1 MGRNPAASWN
11 PGPSQNPGMD
21 VRCEKCQTEY
31 ELDEARLKPGGV
43 TVKCTHCGHMFKIRR
58 RAITNVGITSPPPNA
73 SGGPAGSTMPSGLVG
88 HGATARA
95 KTSSSR
101 PIPPVIRPRGDSL
114 LDDDARPTIV
124 SGADEAPTTVDRQ
137 WLIRL
142 ENGEQ
147 KSCRELATLQQ
158 WIIAGVVT
166 RESLISRTG
175 KTWKRIGDIAD
186 LDQYFAIA
194 DEARATRAKPASRPG
209 PIASIKELTGTIPG
223 YSAAQA
229 AGGTILPDDD
239 EPAEARTTRAYPHGR
254 AMGNAPPPVP
264 MRGAA
269 RTPPVPVPSVPPA
282 SASPPT
288 GAPPMPRPVPS
299 AGPPPLPGAA
309 LAPTELAAPS
319 RPPQVTPPVPPRKV
333 GAASGPVA
341 QPPATPP
348 AIRPPVAG
356 NRATAMWATDGV
368 RPEVPGAG
376 ASGPFVGKLSA
387 IPDEPAFAGRVR
399 MAPGD
404 PAAFD
409 SGRARGAVI
418 DDDDDVLPVRRGSR
432 AGMWVLIMA
441 LLVMGAAAAV
451 VYLFVLRPADP
462 QAARPAKDAGATAA
476 VTPPAVGDAAAV
488 VAQVPAAPD
497 AAAAAPP
504 PLVGPRGELTADVE
518 PRLRTAAQA
527 LDGKPDAA
535 SQALRAHLI
544 AQLAQ
549 DLLDRAGLIASPD
562 ADNLRKESKQL
573 VLDAATAA
581 QRALRAGPGDPG
593 ANLAMAEVLRL
604 QSKPAR
610 DIKRY
615 LDTARGRPDK
625 DWAVD
630 LALADALVLAR
641 DGKVEDARAAFA
653 AIDQGDGKLETSGDV
668 RARFHLALALAA
680 QGKAAEAR
688 PLVDAILAAQPE
700 HTGARALVGKLETVV
715 TRTDPLPPEE
725 HAEHADGAGTPKS
738 PGPGTPGTG
747 RPATPAPRPV
757 PATPGPGPDVGGA
770 GGGDSYDRL
779 LQRANAIADSNCSK
793 AMDLY
798 AKALELKPN
807 GIEALV
813 GLGYCQI
820 DAKQFSSAFSKF
832 RAALVVSPRYEP
844 ALRGIAE
851 TYQQQGRKEQAIEA
865 YRHYLEVYPDSVA
878 ARKQLERLGADT
890 QAPSPPPSSAPS
902 GSAAPPGNPPAPAA
916 APAPAPAAP
925 PPAPAA
931 DSPGAGSGS
940 GPG

>member
-1 MGRNPAASWN
+1 
-11 PGPSQNPGMD
+11 MD

-43 TVKCTHCGHMFKIRR
+43 TVKCTNCGHMFKIRK
-58 RAITNVGITSPPPNA
+58 RAITNVGITLPPGA
-73 SGGPAGSTMPSGLVG
+73 SGGAAGASGGAAGTTMPSGLVG
-88 HGATARA
+88 HGAAAVRTR
-95 KTSSSR
+95 TSSSR
-101 PIPPVIRPRGDSL
+101 PFPPVSRPRADSM

-124 SGADEAPTTVDRQ
+124 TGPDEAPTTVDRQ

-147 KSCRELATLQQ
+147 KSCRELAMLQQ
-158 WIIAGVVT
+158 WIVSGVVT

-186 LDQYFAIA
+186 LDQYFTIA
-194 DEARATRAKPASRPG
+194 DEARATRDRTRPVSRPG
-209 PIASIKELTGTIPG
+209 PIASVKEIPGTIPG

-239 EPAEARTTRAYPHGR
+239 EPAEARTTRAYPQGR
-254 AMGNAPPPVP
+254 AMVNTPPPVP
-264 MRGAA
+264 TRGAA
-269 RTPPVPVPSVPPA
+269 RTPAVPVPP
-282 SASPPT
+282 
-288 GAPPMPRPVPS
+288 APPVGPS
-299 AGPPPLPGAA
+299 LAAPGSA
-309 LAPTELAAPS
+309 LAPTELAAP
-319 RPPQVTPPVPPRKV
+319 RPRSITPPVTPPVPPRRPA
-333 GAASGPVA
+333 AASGPAA
-341 QPPATPP
+341 QPPGIPP
-348 AIRPPVAG
+348 PPG

-368 RPEVPGAG
+368 RPEVPSA
-376 ASGPFVGKLSA
+376 AVSGPFVGKLSA

-399 MAPGD
+399 IAPGD
-404 PAAFD
+404 PSAFD
-409 SGRARGAVI
+409 SGRARAV
-418 DDDDDVLPVRRGSR
+418 DDDDDVLPARRGSR

-451 VYLFVLRPADP
+451 VYVFVLRTGRDD
-462 QAARPAKDAGATAA
+462 QAARPARDAGVTAVA
-476 VTPPAVGDAAAV
+476 PPPDAAAV
-488 VAQVPAAPD
+488 VAQVPAAPAD
-497 AAAAAPP
+497 AAAVEASPP
-504 PLVGPRGELTADVE
+504 AGPRGELAADVE

-581 QRALRAGPGDPG
+581 QHALRGAADDPG

-604 QSKPAR
+604 QGKPAR

-615 LDTARGRPDK
+615 LDTARARPDK
-625 DWAVD
+625 NWATD
-630 LALADALVLAR
+630 LALADAMVLAR
-641 DGKVEDARAAFA
+641 DGKGEEARAAFA

-680 QGKAAEAR
+680 QGKVAEAR

-700 HTGARALVGKLETVV
+700 HAGARALVGKLETLV

-725 HAEHADGAGTPKS
+725 HADGGGAGTAKN
-738 PGPGTPGTG
+738 PGGTAGTPGTA
-747 RPATPAPRPV
+747 RTPASPGPRPG
-757 PATPGPGPDVGGA
+757 PAAPGPGAEAGGG

-779 LQRANAIADSNCSK
+779 LQRANAIADSNCTK

-807 GIEALV
+807 GVEALV

-832 RAALVVSPRYEP
+832 RAALAVSPRYEP

-865 YRHYLEVYPDSVA
+865 YRRYLEVYPDSVA
-878 ARKQLERLGADT
+878 AKKQLERLGADT
-890 QAPSPPPSSAPS
+890 QAAPPAPS
-902 GSAAPPGNPPAPAA
+902 GSGAPPGSPPASAPASA
-916 APAPAPAAP
+916 PAPAPAPAAP
-925 PPAPAA
+925 PAPPPAPAS
-931 DSPGAGSGS
+931 DSSGAGSGS
-940 GPG
+940 G

>member
-1 MGRNPAASWN
+1 
-11 PGPSQNPGMD
+11 
-21 VRCEKCQTEY
+21 
-31 ELDEARLKPGGV
+31 
-43 TVKCTHCGHMFKIRR
+43 
-58 RAITNVGITSPPPNA
+58 
-73 SGGPAGSTMPSGLVG
+73 
-88 HGATARA
+88 
-95 KTSSSR
+95 
-101 PIPPVIRPRGDSL
+101 
-114 LDDDARPTIV
+114 
-124 SGADEAPTTVDRQ
+124 
-137 WLIRL
+137 
-142 ENGEQ
+142 
-147 KSCRELATLQQ
+147 
-158 WIIAGVVT
+158 
-166 RESLISRTG
+166 
-175 KTWKRIGDIAD
+175 
-186 LDQYFAIA
+186 
-194 DEARATRAKPASRPG
+194 
-209 PIASIKELTGTIPG
+209 
-223 YSAAQA
+223 
-229 AGGTILPDDD
+229 
-239 EPAEARTTRAYPHGR
+239 
-254 AMGNAPPPVP
+254 
-264 MRGAA
+264 
-269 RTPPVPVPSVPPA
+269 
-282 SASPPT
+282 
-288 GAPPMPRPVPS
+288 
-299 AGPPPLPGAA
+299 
-309 LAPTELAAPS
+309 
-319 RPPQVTPPVPPRKV
+319 VPPRKV

-341 QPPATPP
+341 QPPAIP
-348 AIRPPVAG
+348 PPVAG

-368 RPEVPGAG
+368 RPEIPGAG

-418 DDDDDVLPVRRGSR
+418 DDDDDVLPARRGSR
-432 AGMWVLIMA
+432 AGMWVLVMA

-451 VYLFVLRPADP
+451 VYLFVLRPSDP
-462 QAARPAKDAGATAA
+462 QASRLAKDAGATAA
-476 VTPPAVGDAAAV
+476 VTPPVADAAV

-497 AAAAAPP
+497 AAAAAPS
-504 PLVGPRGELTADVE
+504 PLAGPRGELVADVE

-581 QRALRAGPGDPG
+581 QRALRAGPDDPG

-604 QSKPAR
+604 QAKPAR

-615 LDTARGRPDK
+615 LDTARARPDK
-625 DWAVD
+625 DWAID

-700 HTGARALVGKLETVV
+700 HTAARALVGKLETVV

-725 HAEHADGAGTPKS
+725 HAEHADGAAGTPKS
-738 PGPGTPGTG
+738 PGAGTPGTPGTG
-747 RPATPAPRPV
+747 KPATPAPRPV

-779 LQRANAIADSNCSK
+779 LQRANAIADSNCGK

-902 GSAAPPGNPPAPAA
+902 GSAAPPTNPPAPSSAPPA
-916 APAPAPAAP
+916 PPAPAP
-925 PPAPAA
+925 

>member
-1 MGRNPAASWN
+1 
-11 PGPSQNPGMD
+11 MD

-43 TVKCTHCGHMFKIRR
+43 TVKCTHCGHMFKIRKR
-58 RAITNVGITSPPPNA
+58 SITNVGITSPPGSPTGA
-73 SGGPAGSTMPSGLVG
+73 SGGAAGTTMPSGLVG
-88 HGATARA
+88 HGAAAARA
-95 KTSSSR
+95 RTSSSK
-101 PIPPVIRPRGDSL
+101 PLPSPVSRPRGDSM

-124 SGADEAPTTVDRQ
+124 TGPDEAPTTVDRQ

-158 WIIAGVVT
+158 WIVSGVVT

-194 DEARATRAKPASRPG
+194 DEARATRDRARPVSRPG
-209 PIASIKELTGTIPG
+209 PIASVKEIPGTIPG

-239 EPAEARTTRAYPHGR
+239 EPAEARTTRAYPHGPQGR
-254 AMGNAPPPVP
+254 VMVNTPPPVP
-264 MRGAA
+264 TRGVA
-269 RTPPVPVPSVPPA
+269 RTPVAPPPPVLPTGGASGASGMPPAPPVGPSVAPPA
-282 SASPPT
+282 P
-288 GAPPMPRPVPS
+288 
-299 AGPPPLPGAA
+299 PGAA
-309 LAPTELAAPS
+309 LAPTELAAPP
-319 RPPQVTPPVPPRKV
+319 RPPVQPRRPA
-333 GAASGPVA
+333 AASGPAA
-341 QPPATPP
+341 QPPVIPP
-348 AIRPPVAG
+348 PPPG
-356 NRATAMWATDGV
+356 NRATAMWATDGLK
-368 RPEVPGAG
+368 PEVPGAEV
-376 ASGPFVGKLSA
+376 SGPFVGKLSA

-399 MAPGD
+399 IAPGD

-409 SGRARGAVI
+409 SGRARAV
-418 DDDDDVLPVRRGSR
+418 DDDDDVLPARRGSR

-441 LLVMGAAAAV
+441 LLVMAAAAAV
-451 VYLFVLRPADP
+451 VYVFVLRTGADDP
-462 QAARPAKDAGATAA
+462 ARPAKDPGATAVAPAQQA
-476 VTPPAVGDAAAV
+476 VDAAAV
-488 VAQVPAAPD
+488 IAQVPAAPAD
-497 AAAAAPP
+497 AAAVEPAP
-504 PLVGPRGELTADVE
+504 LAGPRGELVADVE

-581 QRALRAGPGDPG
+581 QHALRTAPDDPG

-604 QSKPAR
+604 QGKPAR

-615 LDTARGRPDK
+615 LDTARARPDSS
-625 DWAVD
+625 WAAD
-630 LALADALVLAR
+630 LALADAMVLAR
-641 DGKVEDARAAFA
+641 DGKIEEARAAFA
-653 AIDQGDGKLETSGDV
+653 AIDQGNGKLETSGDV

-700 HTGARALVGKLETVV
+700 HTGARALVSKLETLV

-725 HAEHADGAGTPKS
+725 HAEGPAGAGTARN
-738 PGPGTPGTG
+738 PGGASPGTPGTV
-747 RPATPAPRPV
+747 RTPGTSAPGPRPG
-757 PATPGPGPDVGGA
+757 PAAPNPGAEAGGA
-770 GGGDSYDRL
+770 GGDSYERL
-779 LQRANAIADSNCSK
+779 LQRANAISDSNCTK

-807 GIEALV
+807 GVEALA
-813 GLGYCQI
+813 GLGFCQI

-832 RAALVVSPRYEP
+832 RAALVVSPKYEP

-851 TYQQQGRKEQAIEA
+851 TYTQQGRKEQAIEA
-865 YRHYLEVYPDSVA
+865 YRRYLEVYPDSVA
-878 ARKQLERLGADT
+878 AKKQLERLGADT
-890 QAPSPPPSSAPS
+890 QAPPAPPS
-902 GSAAPPGNPPAPAA
+902 APPGSGAAPANPPAPAPVPA
-916 APAPAPAAP
+916 APPAP
-925 PPAPAA
+925 PPAPAS
-931 DSPGAGSGS
+931 DSAGAGSGS
-940 GPG
+940 G

>member
-1 MGRNPAASWN
+1 
-11 PGPSQNPGMD
+11 MD

-43 TVKCTHCGHMFKIRR
+43 TVKCTNCGHMFKIRR
-58 RAITNVGITSPPPNA
+58 RATTNVGITSPPGSP
-73 SGGPAGSTMPSGLVG
+73 SGGAAGTTMPSGLVG
-88 HGATARA
+88 HGAAAARA
-95 KTSSSR
+95 RSSSSR
-101 PIPPVIRPRGDSL
+101 PLPPVIRPRGDSM

-124 SGADEAPTTVDRQ
+124 NGPDEAPTTVDRQ

-158 WIIAGVVT
+158 WIVSGVVT

-194 DEARATRAKPASRPG
+194 DEARATRDRARPVSR
-209 PIASIKELTGTIPG
+209 PIASIKEIPGTIPG

-239 EPAEARTTRAYPHGR
+239 EPAEARTTRAYPQGR
-254 AMGNAPPPVP
+254 AMANTPPPVP
-264 MRGAA
+264 TRGPA
-269 RTPPVPVPSVPPA
+269 RTPAAAVPPVPPA
-282 SASPPT
+282 PPAAPAQAFGAQHAAHAAAS
-288 GAPPMPRPVPS
+288 
-299 AGPPPLPGAA
+299 GPA
-309 LAPTELAAPS
+309 LAPTELAAPP

-333 GAASGPVA
+333 GASGPVA
-341 QPPATPP
+341 QPPAIPP
-348 AIRPPVAG
+348 PPG
-356 NRATAMWATDGV
+356 NRATAMWATDGIK
-368 RPEVPGAG
+368 PEVPGAA

-399 MAPGD
+399 IAPGD
-404 PAAFD
+404 PGAFD
-409 SGRARGAVI
+409 SGRARAV
-418 DDDDDVLPVRRGSR
+418 DDDDDVLPARRGSR

-451 VYLFVLRPADP
+451 VYVFVLRPGGDS
-462 QAARPAKDAGATAA
+462 QAARPAKDAGAAA
-476 VTPPAVGDAAAV
+476 VAPAPDAAAV

-497 AAAAAPP
+497 AAAVEPS
-504 PLVGPRGELTADVE
+504 PLAGPRGELAADVE

-527 LDGKPDAA
+527 LDGKADAP

-581 QRALRAGPGDPG
+581 QHALRAASDDPG

-604 QSKPAR
+604 QGKPAR

-615 LDTARGRPDK
+615 LDTARTRPDK
-625 DWAVD
+625 AWAID
-630 LALADALVLAR
+630 LALADAMVLAR
-641 DGKVEDARAAFA
+641 DGKLEDARAAFA

-668 RARFHLALALAA
+668 RARFHLALALAG
-680 QGKAAEAR
+680 QSKAAEAR

-700 HTGARALVGKLETVV
+700 HTGARALVARLETLV
-715 TRTDPLPPEE
+715 TRTDPLPPEDHTE
-725 HAEHADGAGTPKS
+725 HPGGAGTVKNPA
-738 PGPGTPGTG
+738 GAPGTAPGTA
-747 RPATPAPRPV
+747 RTPAPGPRPGPAV
-757 PATPGPGPDVGGA
+757 PAPGAEVGGTGGA
-770 GGGDSYDRL
+770 GGGESYERL
-779 LQRANAIADSNCSK
+779 LQRANAIADSNCGK

-807 GIEALV
+807 SVDALV

-832 RAALVVSPRYEP
+832 RAALAVSPRHEA

-865 YRHYLEVYPDSVA
+865 YRRYLEVYPDSAVA
-878 ARKQLERLGADT
+878 KKQLERLGADA
-890 QAPSPPPSSAPS
+890 QAPAPSPSPPGS
-902 GSAAPPGNPPAPAA
+902 GAPPEHPPAPAA
-916 APAPAPAAP
+916 APAP
-925 PPAPAA
+925 PPAPAT
-931 DSPGAGSGS
+931 DSTGTGTGAGSGS
-940 GPG
+940 G

>member
-1 MGRNPAASWN
+1 M
-11 PGPSQNPGMD
+11 
-21 VRCEKCQTEY
+21 
-31 ELDEARLKPGGV
+31 
-43 TVKCTHCGHMFKIRR
+43 
-58 RAITNVGITSPPPNA
+58 
-73 SGGPAGSTMPSGLVG
+73 
-88 HGATARA
+88 
-95 KTSSSR
+95 
-101 PIPPVIRPRGDSL
+101 

-124 SGADEAPTTVDRQ
+124 TGPDEAPTTVDRQ

-147 KSCRELATLQQ
+147 KSCRELAMLQQ
-158 WIIAGVVT
+158 WIVSGVVT

-186 LDQYFAIA
+186 LDQYFTIA
-194 DEARATRAKPASRPG
+194 DEARATRDRTRPVSRPG
-209 PIASIKELTGTIPG
+209 PIASIKEIPGTIPG

-239 EPAEARTTRAYPHGR
+239 EPGEARTTRAYPQGPQGR
-254 AMGNAPPPVP
+254 AMVNTPPPVP
-264 MRGAA
+264 TRGAA
-269 RTPPVPVPSVPPA
+269 RTPAAPASPAPPVPPMAPSLAPPA
-282 SASPPT
+282 AH
-288 GAPPMPRPVPS
+288 AP
-299 AGPPPLPGAA
+299 A
-309 LAPTELAAPS
+309 LAPTELAAS
-319 RPPQVTPPVPPRKV
+319 RKPQVTPPVPPRRPA
-333 GAASGPVA
+333 AASGPAA
-341 QPPATPP
+341 QPPMIPP
-348 AIRPPVAG
+348 PPG

-368 RPEVPGAG
+368 KPEMPSAAV
-376 ASGPFVGKLSA
+376 SGPFVGKLSA

-399 MAPGD
+399 LAPGD

-409 SGRARGAVI
+409 SGRVRSV
-418 DDDDDVLPVRRGSR
+418 DDDDDVLPARRGSR

-451 VYLFVLRPADP
+451 VYVFVLRTGRDE
-462 QAARPAKDAGATAA
+462 QAARPAKDAGVTAVVA
-476 VTPPAVGDAAAV
+476 PPDAAAV
-488 VAQVPAAPD
+488 VAQVPAVPAD
-497 AAAAAPP
+497 AAAVEPS
-504 PLVGPRGELTADVE
+504 PLAGPRGELAADVE

-581 QRALRAGPGDPG
+581 QHALRGAADDPG

-604 QSKPAR
+604 QAKPAR

-615 LDTARGRPDK
+615 LDTARARPDK
-625 DWAVD
+625 NWATD
-630 LALADALVLAR
+630 LALADAMVLAR
-641 DGKVEDARAAFA
+641 DGKVEEARAAFA
-653 AIDQGDGKLETSGDV
+653 AIDQADGKLETSGDV

-700 HTGARALVGKLETVV
+700 HAGARALVGKLETLVI
-715 TRTDPLPPEE
+715 RTDPLPPEE
-725 HAEHADGAGTPKS
+725 HADGARTAKP
-738 PGPGTPGTG
+738 PGGAAGTPGTA
-747 RPATPAPRPV
+747 RAPVAPAPRPG
-757 PATPGPGPDVGGA
+757 PAAPGPGAEPGGA
-770 GGGDSYDRL
+770 GGAESYDRL
-779 LQRANAIADSNCSK
+779 LQHANAISDSNCAK

-798 AKALELKPN
+798 ARALELKPN
-807 GIEALV
+807 GVEALA

-832 RAALVVSPRYEP
+832 RAALAVSPKYEP

-865 YRHYLEVYPDSVA
+865 YRRYLEVYPDSVA
-878 ARKQLERLGADT
+878 AKKQLERLGADT
-890 QAPSPPPSSAPS
+890 QAAPPAPSPS
-902 GSAAPPGNPPAPAA
+902 GSGAAPGSSSASAPAS
-916 APAPAPAAP
+916 PPAPAAP
-925 PPAPAA
+925 PAPPPAPAS

-940 GPG
+940 G